1 MRPIRH
7 LVRLSAAALVSCTLL
22 ACGGG
27 GGGDAT
33 PPVNPGPVQPAPPPS
48 TLPLLVTSSNV
59 GSVASFGFNYAGI
72 ALGLGQLAVDWTERI
87 DSSPALSFT
96 YACAEGG
103 SASGTLDDR
112 DGDRHA
118 SAGDRVSVTLVGCFL
133 KELNAP
139 FDGKVIVTLAAP
151 LASQQRAGALTFIGF
166 GVHTGT
172 PSQDLAGAV
181 RFAYSASRLSKLIR
195 VYSDTQPLNVT
206 YSDSTR
212 TVSDEVTALDA
223 THETRLDTARATTT
237 ARFHLDSQMLGGSIE
252 VATATPWSAW
262 FDSWPDAGELTM
274 TGAGGSK
281 AGLRAAPAKGNGVDV
296 LLADAVVADGTM
308 QGGYLWSSAPWLPS
322 VAAAPHYTTQTASAT
337 GFRALIQPDPAP
349 LLPNGSL
356 VWVYSRPID
365 PVTLSGVQ
373 FMQTSLKGNGMFT
386 SVPAKVTLEGSMVTL
401 TPATQLQLGS
411 GYRLWFPNYSG
422 MLRDTSGAEVT
433 APVYSGEVAQTVSAS
448 LVASGA
454 PVLLGSGASLTLDA
468 SASSASGGL
477 APASIRW
484 RQLSGPPLAL
494 GDASAP
500 RLTLAAAGNANGI
513 AVVELEVAN
522 ATGDVDS
529 KQLSITVVPDI
540 SNALVVSYRSGNGSM
555 AVIGNIDPSLS
566 TAYAKYYSNNSALD
580 ILVDTPQGGPKRF
593 LVGLSGGQT
602 WRTGVPYNYVRG
614 DPNVGGTG
622 WSPCFDNNTTSFT
635 ILEFAL
641 DGAGQLARLAL
652 DFDDLCGATAT
663 QGSIRYRSALPLRQ

>member
-1 MRPIRH
+1 MRSLRH
-7 LVRLSAAALVSCTLL
+7 LVRLSAAAVFSSTLL

-27 GGGDAT
+27 GGGAPT
-33 PPVNPGPVQPAPPPS
+33 PPVNPAPVEPAPPPS

-59 GSVASFGFNYAGI
+59 GSVASFGFNYAAL
-72 ALGLGQLAVDWTERI
+72 ALGVGQLAVDWTERI

-96 YACAEGG
+96 HACAEGG
-103 SASGTLDDR
+103 SATGTLDDR

-118 SAGDRVSVTLVGCFL
+118 SAGDRVTVTLAGCFL
-133 KELNAP
+133 KELNAT

-151 LASQQRAGALTFIGF
+151 LASQQRAGVLTFVGF

-172 PSQDLAGAV
+172 PSMDLAGAF

-206 YSDSTR
+206 HSDSTR
-212 TVSDEVTALDA
+212 AVSDEVTALDA

-237 ARFHLDSQMLGGSIE
+237 VRFHLDSQMLGGSVE

-274 TGAGGSK
+274 TGASGSK
-281 AGLRAAPAKGNGVDV
+281 AGLRAAPAKANGVDV
-296 LLADAVVADGTM
+296 LLADTVVGEGTL
-308 QGGYLWSSAPWLPS
+308 QGGYLWSSAPWLPAI
-322 VAAAPHYTTQTASAT
+322 AAAPRYTTQTASET

-356 VWVYSRPID
+356 VWVYSRPLD
-365 PVTLSGVQ
+365 PVTLAGVQ

-386 SVPAKVTLEGSMVTL
+386 HVPAKVTLEGGMLTL
-401 TPATQLQLGS
+401 TPATQLQLGT
-411 GYRLWFPNYSG
+411 GYALNFPNYRG
-422 MLRDTSGAEVT
+422 MLRDTSGAEIT

-448 LVASGA
+448 LVASAA

-468 SASSASGGL
+468 GASSAIGGP
-477 APASIRW
+477 PASFRW

-494 GDASAP
+494 GDTSAP
-500 RLTLAAAGNANGI
+500 RLTLAEAGMGNGI
-513 AVVELEVAN
+513 ALVELEVAN
-522 ATGDVDS
+522 ATGDVDR
-529 KQLSITVVPDI
+529 KQLSVTVAPDI
-540 SNALVVSYRSGNGSM
+540 SNALVVGYRSGNGSM
-555 AVIGNIDPSLS
+555 AVIGNIDPTLS

-580 ILVDTPQGGPKRF
+580 ILVATPQGGSKRF
-593 LVGLSGGQT
+593 FVGLSGGQT
-602 WRTGVPYNYVRG
+602 WRIGVPYNYVRG

-652 DFDDLCGATAT
+652 DFDDVCSGTTT